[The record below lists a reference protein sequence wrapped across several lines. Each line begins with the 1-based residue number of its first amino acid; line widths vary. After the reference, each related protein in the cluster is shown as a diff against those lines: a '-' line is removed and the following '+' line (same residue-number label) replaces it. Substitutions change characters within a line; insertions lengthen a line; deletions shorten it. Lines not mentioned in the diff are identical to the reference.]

1 MLKIFCLMLATIPLL
16 AYLASSE
23 SLADDPWVVYE
34 GAKGPGEGKHI
45 VFVSGD
51 DEYRGEEGLPML
63 AKIMAVHHGFKC
75 TVLFAI
81 NPDTGEIQ
89 PSHQTNIPGL
99 EALES
104 ADLMVALLRFRDL
117 PAKQMQHIINYT
129 NSGKPIIGMRT
140 STHAF
145 NVKAADSP
153 FRRYSFNFGGD
164 YKGGWGRQVLGETWI
179 NHHGAHGRESTRGII
194 AEDRADHPIIRGCT
208 PGSIWG
214 DTDVYG
220 IRTLAGDSKP
230 LVLGQVLAGM
240 TPDAKPVEG
249 ERAKKNMPM
258 MPVAWTKTYKGE
270 SGKVSRVFNTTM
282 GAATDLVA
290 EGTRRMMVNSMF
302 WALEMESVITGKNNV
317 DIVGEYKPTRFGFG
331 GFAKGLKPSD
341 HKLP

>member
-1 MLKIFCLMLATIPLL
+1 MGKATCLFFTASLLL
-16 AYLASSE
+16 A
-23 SLADDPWVVYE
+23 SLGINRAFADDPWIVFE
-34 GAKGPGEGKHI
+34 GTGGPGKGKHI

-81 NPDTGEIQ
+81 NPNTGEIE
-89 PSHQTNIPGL
+89 PSYQTNIPGL
-99 EALES
+99 EALKS

-117 PAKQMQHIINYT
+117 PQEQMQHIVDYT

-145 NVKAADSP
+145 NIKNAESP
-153 FRRYSFNFGGD
+153 FRKYSFNFGAD
-164 YKGGWGRQVLGETWI
+164 FKGGWGRQVLGETWI
-179 NHHGAHGRESTRGII
+179 NHHGAHGRESPRGII
-194 AEDRADHPIIRGCT
+194 AEDGNDHPIVRGC
-208 PGSIWG
+208 PAGSIWG

-220 IRTLAGDSKP
+220 IRSLEGDSKP
-230 LVLGQVLAGM
+230 LVYGQVLAGM

-270 SGKVSRVFNTTM
+270 SGKVARIFNTTM
-282 GAATDLVA
+282 GAATDLVS
-290 EGTRRMMVNSMF
+290 EGSRRMMVNSMF

-317 DIVGEYKPTRFGFG
+317 DIVGEYKPSRFGFG
-331 GFAKGLKPSD
+331 KFVKGLKPSD
-341 HKLP
+341 HAIK

>member
-1 MLKIFCLMLATIPLL
+1 MYKISCFMFISSLVLAMLSVNAK
-16 AYLASSE
+16 
-23 SLADDPWVVYE
+23 ADDNPWIVYE
-34 GAKGPGEGKHI
+34 GSDGPGKGMHI

-81 NPDTGEIQ
+81 NPESGVIE
-89 PSHQTNIPGL
+89 PSYQTNIPGL
-99 EALES
+99 EALKS

-117 PAKQMQHIINYT
+117 PAEQMQHIVDYT

-145 NVKAADSP
+145 NIKNAESP
-153 FRRYSFNFGGD
+153 FKKYSFNFGAD
-164 YKGGWGRQVLGETWI
+164 FKGGWGRQVLGETWI
-179 NHHGAHGRESTRGII
+179 NHHGAHGRESTRGIVV
-194 AEDRADHPIIRGCT
+194 EDRKDHPIVRGCS

-220 IRTLAGDSKP
+220 VRTLAGDSKP
-230 LVLGQVLAGM
+230 LVYGQVLAGM

-258 MPVAWTKTYKGE
+258 MAVAWTKTYKGE
-270 SGKVSRVFNTTM
+270 SGKVSRIFNTTM

-290 EGTRRMMVNSMF
+290 EGSRRMMVNSMF

-317 DIVGEYKPTRFGFG
+317 DIVGEYKPSRFGFG
-331 GFAKGLKPSD
+331 KFVKGLKPSD
-341 HKLP
+341 HAIK